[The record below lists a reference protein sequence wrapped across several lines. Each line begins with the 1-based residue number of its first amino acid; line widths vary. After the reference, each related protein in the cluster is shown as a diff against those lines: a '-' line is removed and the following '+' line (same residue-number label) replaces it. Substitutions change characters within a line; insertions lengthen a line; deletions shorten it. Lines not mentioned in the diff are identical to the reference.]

1 MIHEADGTM
10 VRDFSIV
17 HEHKVPCQFYLRRSA
32 RATYVSDG
40 GKGFLR
46 GIVNDAADVCARM
59 GKFTCYYF
67 GASSLLNRL
76 APIKERIVNAAM
88 QLGRVP

>member
-46 GIVNDAADVCARM
+46 GTVNDTPDFCARV
-59 GKFTCYYF
+59 GNFICY
-67 GASSLLNRL
+67 
-76 APIKERIVNAAM
+76 
-88 QLGRVP
+88 